1 MVWYDTIRYIIWY
14 DIRYDMVWYDM
25 IWYDMIWYDTIRY
38 GMVTAVGFPSG
49 GSGRWT
55 CTKLGKRQI
64 YTTGK
69 NTQNNKKRRIH
80 KIENKSTK

>member
-1 MVWYDTIRYIIWY
+1 MIR
-14 DIRYDMVWYDM
+14 
-25 IWYDMIWYDTIRY
+25 YDTIRY

-69 NTQNNKKRRIH
+69 NTQNNTKTQNTQNRKEKY
-80 KIENKSTK
+80 KIRKQT